1 MAMTAAAAPIEWMTN
16 LEAAGQ
22 RAKEE
27 QKLLLVE
34 FTGSDWCKACLMQK
48 KKVLETP
55 EFEDWVEQHCVAV
68 EIDVPNDASLVGGEQ
83 QKALNQ
89 MFCDEYGVFSF
100 PTLLIMT
107 PELVEVGGYRG
118 AQTAPAKAIANLEKS
133 FSTAQRLEQALTKTG
148 AERAAALCPFYQAP
162 AGKPLHISYPLLK
175 RLVETDP
182 HDSMGLHTEFR
193 NRRQIRQLERDIITA
208 GGYEARLRCAESVLA
223 AAEPAN
229 VPYLRKRK
237 GQLMRELALHIAR
250 HAQSAQ
256 DITRARQIMEKSLEY
271 VDSEHEK
278 NQLRHF
284 IDIYFARLAGFQRK

>member
-1 MAMTAAAAPIEWMTN
+1 
-16 LEAAGQ
+16 
-22 RAKEE
+22 
-27 QKLLLVE
+27 
-34 FTGSDWCKACLMQK
+34 MQK
-48 KKVLETP
+48 EKVLETP

-89 MFCDEYGVFSF
+89 LLCDEYGVFSF

-118 AQTAPAKAIANLEKS
+118 AQSSPTNAIANLEKS

-148 AERAAALCPFYQAP
+148 AERTAALCPFYQSP

-193 NRRQIRQLERDIITA
+193 NRHQIRQLERDIITA

-237 GQLMRELALHIAR
+237 GQLMRELALHIVR
-250 HAQSAQ
+250 HTQSAQ

>member
-1 MAMTAAAAPIEWMTN
+1 MAMAAAAAPIEWMTD

-34 FTGSDWCKACLMQK
+34 FTGSDWCKACHLQK

-89 MFCDEYGVFSF
+89 MLCDEYGVFSF

-133 FSTAQRLEQALTKTG
+133 FSTAQRLERALTKTG
-148 AERAAALCPFYQAP
+148 AERTAALCPFYQSP

-182 HDSMGLHTEFR
+182 HNSMGLHTEFR
-193 NRRQIRQLERDIITA
+193 NRHQIRQLERDIITA
-208 GGYEARLRCAESVLA
+208 GDYEARLRCAESVLA

-237 GQLMRELALHIAR
+237 GQLMRELALHIVR
-250 HAQSAQ
+250 HTQSAQ
-256 DITRARQIMEKSLEY
+256 DITRARQIMEESLEY